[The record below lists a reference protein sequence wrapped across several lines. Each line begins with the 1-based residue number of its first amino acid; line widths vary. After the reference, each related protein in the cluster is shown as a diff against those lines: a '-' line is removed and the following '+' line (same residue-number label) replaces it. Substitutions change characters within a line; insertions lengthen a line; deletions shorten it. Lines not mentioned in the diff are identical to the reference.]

1 MLELYVDTTI
11 AILLQSAIIGATP
24 LILAAL
30 GGLFS
35 ERAGIVNIGL
45 EGLMLSGAFA
55 AALTTLKTGS
65 PWLGILAG
73 AAAGAAVA
81 LIHAVV
87 CIRFKAD
94 QVVSGVALNMFASG
108 LTLFLAQVFCER
120 QRSFA
125 IPEEA
130 RLPVLADLLGP
141 IPVLGAM
148 SPLVFLAVLAA
159 PLTWLVVYRT
169 RFGLRLRA
177 VGENPHAADTAG
189 VPVALYR
196 YAGVLISGA
205 LAGLGGAY
213 LPFYA
218 GSFVKNMS
226 GGRGYIALA
235 ALIFGKWQPAG
246 VFVACLLF
254 GLASA
259 VQDFVQGTWLPSQ
272 FAQMIPYVVTMVT
285 LAGFIGQAGP
295 PGALGKPYEK
305 EAR

>member
-1 MLELYVDTTI
+1 MLDFYVDTTI
-11 AILLQSAIIGATP
+11 AILIQSAIIGATP

-35 ERAGIVNIGL
+35 ERAGVVNIGL

-55 AALTTLKTGS
+55 AGLVTLKSGN
-65 PWLGILAG
+65 PWLGVAAG
-73 AAAGAAVA
+73 MAAGAAVA
-81 LIHAVV
+81 LVHAVV

-94 QVVSGVALNMFASG
+94 QVVSGVALNMLASG
-108 LTLFLAQVFCER
+108 LTLFLAQVFCDR
-120 QRSFA
+120 QRSFT

-141 IPVLGAM
+141 IPIVGAL
-148 SPLVFLAVLAA
+148 SPIVFVAFVAA
-159 PLTWLVVYRT
+159 PLAWLAVFRT

-189 VPVALYR
+189 VDVSFYR
-196 YAGVLISGA
+196 YAGVLLSGA

-235 ALIFGKWQPAG
+235 ALIFGKWQPGGA
-246 VFVACLLF
+246 FVACLLF

-272 FAQMIPYVVTMVT
+272 FAQMIPYLVTMVT
-285 LAGFIGQAGP
+285 LAGFIGQAAP